1 MADISTLL
9 TPIRVGLADL
19 LLDPN
24 NPRFHDLE
32 GQFGKTPEA
41 RFNEPGVQRATFER
55 LKDRRFDVS
64 SLRDTIK
71 TIGFLSI
78 DKIVVRRCRLPAGQ
92 PEKYLV
98 LEGNRR
104 VAALKWLIDLND
116 AGQEQLSEAQIQNF
130 SDLEVLLLSEDANP
144 NIGQW
149 IIPGLRH
156 VSGIKEWG
164 AYQQAV
170 AVKTLRESGLS
181 PQEAAQSI
189 GLSTKAA
196 NKLWRTFWALDQMRH
211 DEEFEDSSKESLF
224 SYFDELLKRPNLK
237 DWFGWDDNERK
248 FTNIE
253 RIREFYSW
261 IVGAPEGEGEE
272 ERQQPKIGR
281 AIDVRDL
288 AMIVDE
294 PLALGVLR
302 GPNSNLEDALAT
314 FKSIHPEDW
323 RSYVATTESLLTR
336 LSPDSLR
343 RLNEDDLRTL
353 ESLSNRVRQVIE
365 DRRRL
370 V

>member
-1 MADISTLL
+1 MADISGLL
-9 TPIRVGLADL
+9 SPLRVSIGDL

-24 NPRFHDLE
+24 NPRFLDLE
-32 GQFGKTPEA
+32 VQSGKTPEA
-41 RFNEPGVQRATFER
+41 RFNEPGVQRTTFER

-71 TIGFLSI
+71 TIGFLPI
-78 DKIVVRRCRLPAGQ
+78 DKIVVRRCRFPEGQ
-92 PEKYLV
+92 PEKYVV

-104 VAALKWLIDLND
+104 VAALKWLLDLNE
-116 AGQEQLSEAQIQNF
+116 AGQEQLSQEQIQNF
-130 SDLEVLLLSEDANP
+130 SNLEVLLLSAEADNTV
-144 NIGQW
+144 GQW

-164 AYQQAV
+164 AYQQAI
-170 AVKTLRESGLS
+170 AVKTLRDSGMLPS
-181 PQEAAQSI
+181 EAAQSI

-196 NKLWRTFWALDQMRH
+196 NKLWRSYWALEQMRND
-211 DEEFEDSSKESLF
+211 DEFSEGAKETLF

-237 DWFGWDDNERK
+237 AWFGWDDNAK
-248 FTNIE
+248 QFTNTE
-253 RIREFYSW
+253 RIREFYMW
-261 IVGAPEGEGEE
+261 IAGSPDEEGDE
-272 ERQQPKIGR
+272 ERQPPKIGR

-288 AMIVDE
+288 AKIVGE

-302 GPNSNLEDALAT
+302 GANSTLEDALAT

-343 RLNEDDLRTL
+343 ALSAEDLAALENLSLRLR
-353 ESLSNRVRQVIE
+353 RVIE
-365 DRRRL
+365 DRQRL